1 MSDISLT
8 LAIGQ
13 FNSAREAYR
22 DARNEQRKIIA
33 DALKAAGFAVKSRGN
48 AGRGLVNYTS
58 GGRLAPPFNLS
69 NWMWVEA
76 YRNDVIVL
84 VTLQTLD
91 QDPNSMNVHALID
104 RVGIGVFRESDTVA
118 EDPLYER
125 RTTSFQLPL
134 SDESLAQL
142 IARVEQNIL
151 GLP

>member
-1 MSDISLT
+1 
-8 LAIGQ
+8 
-13 FNSAREAYR
+13 
-22 DARNEQRKIIA
+22 
-33 DALKAAGFAVKSRGN
+33 
-48 AGRGLVNYTS
+48 
-58 GGRLAPPFNLS
+58 
-69 NWMWVEA
+69 MWVEA

-104 RVGIGVFRESDTVA
+104 RIGIDVFRASDTVA
-118 EDPLYER
+118 EDPLHER